1 MDKINKTMSK
11 KVEPN
16 YFYVNRI
23 LLSSDRWL
31 SESFTRGQAW
41 VDLFGLAQH
50 TKGYF
55 RVRGI
60 KVEVDRGQ
68 LGYSQ
73 VTLAKRWKW
82 SRNKVRRYL
91 KELELNG
98 DISLKTKH
106 QNCDITTLITLLKYD
121 KWQGD
126 ETPNGTPEGHQK
138 DTKRNTYKNDK
149 NEKNEKNVNIATP
162 SVAGVQDI
170 MKIFYKINPTISF
183 GNKTSR
189 SAAEFMIKKF
199 GLDGTKNMAEQI
211 ISVQGQDYAPVAT
224 TPYQMKE
231 KLAQFKLFFDKQ
243 GNNKSKTV
251 KL

>member
-1 MDKINKTMSK
+1 VDKINKTMSK

-16 YFYVNRI
+16 YFYVNRA

-50 TKGYF
+50 TKGFF

-91 KELELNG
+91 KELELSG

-106 QNCDITTLITLLKYD
+106 QNCDITTIITLLKYD

-138 DTKRNTYKNDK
+138 DTKRNTYKNDNNDK
-149 NEKNEKNVNIATP
+149 NEKKENMSANADETFKRFWESYPKKELKKKSFDIWKSKNLSDKVDLI
-162 SVAGVQDI
+162 
-170 MKIFYKINPTISF
+170 ISF
-183 GNKTSR
+183 IEKAKETERWRGGFVKQPTTFLNNECWNDSLDSYNNIQQ
-189 SAAEFMIKKF
+189 SAKIIK
-199 GLDGTKNMAEQI
+199 I
-211 ISVQGQDYAPVAT
+211 
-224 TPYQMKE
+224 
-231 KLAQFKLFFDKQ
+231 
-243 GNNKSKTV
+243 
-251 KL
+251 